1 MVQRILAIFAVVA
14 LAGVLIFAFFDDATH
29 KPVAPQ
35 GDMLGMDSG
44 ESFGD
49 YAARAEAS
57 LIDAPA
63 DQHAFVL
70 LTFAQPLAPAEAAD
84 VLEPLGRVNAM
95 IIALAAPF
103 DLPEPIAGETRE
115 DVLQRQLDRIAHSL
129 SGVGNVPVPE
139 GIDAVVAYDTGDA
152 LREVAADPAII
163 TAEVLP
169 PDAAWGRFGVRP
181 VSVPGGP
188 GE

>member
-1 MVQRILAIFAVVA
+1 VNGVVQRVLAVFAVVA
-14 LAGVLIFAFFDDATH
+14 LAGVLVFAFLDDATH

-49 YAARAEAS
+49 YAARAQDS
-57 LIDAPA
+57 LLDAPA
-63 DQHAFVL
+63 DQPAFAL
-70 LTFAQPLAPAEAAD
+70 LTFTEPLAPAEAAD

-103 DLPEPIAGETRE
+103 DLPEPVAGETRE
-115 DVLQRQLDRIAHSL
+115 DVFQRQLDRIAHSL
-129 SGVGNVPVPE
+129 SGVGDVPVPE
-139 GIDAVVAYDTGDA
+139 RIDAVVAYDTGEV
-152 LREVAADPAII
+152 LREVAEAPGIV
-163 TAEVLP
+163 TVEVLP

-181 VSVPGGP
+181 VSPPGG
-188 GE
+188 

>member
-1 MVQRILAIFAVVA
+1 MIQRILGIFAIVA
-14 LAGVLIFAFFDDATH
+14 LAGVLVFAFFDDATH

-35 GDMLGMDSG
+35 GDMLGMDSR
-44 ESFGD
+44 ESFDD
-49 YAARAEAS
+49 YATRAEAS
-57 LIDAPA
+57 LADAPA
-63 DQHAFVL
+63 DQPAFAL
-70 LTFAQPLAPAEAAD
+70 LTFAEPLAPAEAAE

-95 IIALAAPF
+95 VIALAAPF

-115 DVLQRQLDRIAHSL
+115 DVFARQFDRIAHSL

-139 GIDAVVAYDTGDA
+139 RIDAVVAYDTGDA
-152 LREVAADPAII
+152 LRGVAADPAII

-181 VSVPGGP
+181 VSVPGGR